1 MVDKVPKDI
10 TAGTANRGS
19 TVHASDADTVGILS
33 RGHLEEDIARVQS
46 AVNAFSVLF
55 DYKVGDFTLEAGT
68 LYRANQ
74 AITASA
80 FLLSEWDIVTPKD
93 SAELAS
99 ILSDETG
106 TGAAVF
112 GTSPTLTSPT
122 FVTPA
127 LGTPASGVLTNT
139 TGLPLTTG
147 VTGTLP
153 VANGGTGVTTS
164 TGTVNTV
171 LSNSPTLVTP
181 ALGTPSALVLTNA
194 TDLPVSGLAD
204 GTDGELITWDA
215 AGVAATV
222 AVGTADQVLTSN
234 GVGAAP
240 TFQDAGGVQT
250 RTNVTLTA
258 DQAVTAIG
266 DTDITGLTDT
276 LPTVTGKFAI
286 ITFNINW
293 IPSQNDKDVVFK
305 VSDNA
310 VIVNKFTRAA
320 GQSSDF
326 SGTSI
331 TYIASMAGQVVKAV
345 IEKDGGNDPAGTITI
360 QGLTATGLETS
371 MQVLE
376 LA

>member
-10 TAGTANRGS
+10 TPGTGNRGS
-19 TVHASDADTVGILS
+19 VVHASDADIVGILS
-33 RGHLEEDIARVQS
+33 RSHSEEDIARVQS

-112 GTSPTLTSPT
+112 GTSPIITSPT
-122 FVTPA
+122 LVTPA

-164 TGTVNTV
+164 TGTINTV

-222 AVGTADQVLTSN
+222 PVGTADQVLTSN

-250 RTNVTLTA
+250 RTNVTLTV
-258 DQAVTAIG
+258 DQAVTATG
-266 DTDITGLTDT
+266 NTDITGLTIT
-276 LPTVTGKFAI
+276 LPTVAGKHALVI
-286 ITFNINW
+286 FNINFF
-293 IPSQNDKDVVFK
+293 PSQNDKDCAFR

-310 VIVNKFTRAA
+310 VIVNEYTATA
-320 GQSSDF
+320 GQGNDF
-326 SGTSI
+326 TGVRI
-331 TYIASMAGQVVKAV
+331 TYVALMDGQVVKAV
-345 IEKDGGNDPAGTITI
+345 IDRTGGNDAAGTITI
-360 QGLTATGLETS
+360 KGLTANGNESS

>member
-10 TAGTANRGS
+10 TAGTGNRGS
-19 TVHASDADTVGILS
+19 TVHASDADIVGILS

-106 TGAAVF
+106 SGAAVF
-112 GTSPTLTSPT
+112 ATSPTL
-122 FVTPA
+122 VTPA
-127 LGTPASGVLTNT
+127 LGTPASGVATNI

-164 TGTVNTV
+164 TGTVNNV

-204 GTDGELITWDA
+204 ATDGELITWDA

-222 AVGTADQVLTSN
+222 SVGTADQVLTSN

-240 TFQDAGGVQT
+240 TFQTAGGAQ
-250 RTNVTLTA
+250 TLTTNTKAA
-258 DQAVTAIG
+258 DQVVSTLG
-266 DTDITGLTDT
+266 DVDITSLTET
-276 LPTVTGKFAI
+276 LPNTPGKHAL
-286 ITFNINW
+286 ITFNINFS
-293 IPSQNDKDVVFK
+293 PADNDRDAAFRVNDAASVTQSHTLFMGKSVDQNG
-305 VSDNA
+305 
-310 VIVNKFTRAA
+310 IT
-320 GQSSDF
+320 F
-326 SGTSI
+326 SYI
-331 TYIASMAGQVVKAV
+331 TEMVGQVVKAV
-345 IEKDGGNDPAGTITI
+345 LARDGGADTVGNVTIFGT
-360 QGLTATGLETS
+360 TGPVST
-371 MQVLE
+371 MQILE